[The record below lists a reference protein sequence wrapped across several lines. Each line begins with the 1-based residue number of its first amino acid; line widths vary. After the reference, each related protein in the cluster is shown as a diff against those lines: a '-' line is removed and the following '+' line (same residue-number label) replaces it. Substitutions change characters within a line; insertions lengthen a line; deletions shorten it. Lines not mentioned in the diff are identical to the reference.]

1 MDSGSQNSNN
11 VSRHF
16 REKHTTPD
24 DVLPSPAEIIPD
36 DYNAVLNYV
45 NLDGEPQKLEYR
57 NLAKLDP
64 MPVPMPV
71 DREHYGT
78 LENSAH
84 YWATGHGDWL
94 NVCEAIERYMNLTGK
109 TQPLRLMDF
118 GCATG
123 RFLRHSYV
131 FGKEKIDNWG
141 CDFAPT
147 NVAWSKQHLTPE
159 IKIILNSSTP
169 HLPFADGFFDVV
181 TAFSVFTHI
190 NLLEDAWLL
199 ELRRITKPNG
209 LLYLTIQN
217 EAAWA
222 KIIDSP
228 WVKDHMFRANDV
240 PGNLELTEELFLQP
254 LPRQRIAFR
263 MSKADVY
270 SQNVWMSNDYIR
282 QNWSRYF
289 EILDIAN
296 NAHTC
301 FQSPVIMRPLSDV
314 SANRISDV
322 PEKQTVGDS
331 LLRR

>member
-1 MDSGSQNSNN
+1 M
-11 VSRHF
+11 
-16 REKHTTPD
+16 
-24 DVLPSPAEIIPD
+24 
-36 DYNAVLNYV
+36 
-45 NLDGEPQKLEYR
+45 
-57 NLAKLDP
+57 
-64 MPVPMPV
+64 
-71 DREHYGT
+71 
-78 LENSAH
+78 
-84 YWATGHGDWL
+84 
-94 NVCEAIERYMNLTGK
+94 
-109 TQPLRLMDF
+109 
-118 GCATG
+118 
-123 RFLRHSYV
+123 
-131 FGKEKIDNWG
+131 
-141 CDFAPT
+141 
-147 NVAWSKQHLTPE
+147 
-159 IKIILNSSTP
+159 NSSTP

-217 EAAWA
+217 EATWA
-222 KIIDSP
+222 KIVDSP

-270 SQNVWMSNDYIR
+270 NQNVWMSNDYIR